1 MQLVQVKWA
10 GNKNKLL
17 QQLEATRTAL
27 AAKKT
32 GAKTAKQG
40 QIIPLSSRRPKPLS
54 QKAAQPEMQ
63 PAPVMPLRPKEA
75 SLPPDDPHKVVLV
88 KSLLE
93 TPTLDGLRELEKLAK
108 TSEEGSPEE
117 VTEAQRRFA
126 HLERSL
132 TNTMNVVDPS
142 FCNVDPDQG
151 QAALREAHELIA
163 MIELG
168 QKREELGDE
177 LALLEEAFSFA
188 VERTKRSP
196 EFIIAIDTLFI

>member
-1 MQLVQVKWA
+1 
-10 GNKNKLL
+10 
-17 QQLEATRTAL
+17 
-27 AAKKT
+27 
-32 GAKTAKQG
+32 
-40 QIIPLSSRRPKPLS
+40 
-54 QKAAQPEMQ
+54 
-63 PAPVMPLRPKEA
+63 
-75 SLPPDDPHKVVLV
+75 
-88 KSLLE
+88 
-93 TPTLDGLRELEKLAK
+93 
-108 TSEEGSPEE
+108 
-117 VTEAQRRFA
+117 
-126 HLERSL
+126 
-132 TNTMNVVDPS
+132 MNVVDPS